1 MADVKYR
8 VREFTPKAGQTGSH
22 SFFAEAVTDNVITN
36 RELAKKVEAR
46 GISRAYEI
54 KAILEAVSEIILE
67 ETQENNRVQLEN
79 ADGTALVSIY
89 PKASGSVTDEQVA
102 RDTDGQRT
110 VATADDLTADR
121 IQWSL
126 GATVGIKFSKQFA
139 LQKTARRVDYN
150 AAQTPADPDTDTD
163 NPGEGDGN
171 GGSGGDNGNGDLEG

>member
-1 MADVKYR
+1 
-8 VREFTPKAGQTGSH
+8 
-22 SFFAEAVTDNVITN
+22 
-36 RELAKKVEAR
+36 
-46 GISRAYEI
+46 
-54 KAILEAVSEIILE
+54 
-67 ETQENNRVQLEN
+67 
-79 ADGTALVSIY
+79 VSIY

-110 VATADDLTADR
+110 VATADDLTADS

-150 AAQTPADPDTDTD
+150 AAQTPADPDTNTD

-171 GGSGGDNGNGDLEG
+171 GGSEQGDGDLEG

>member
-8 VREFTPKAGQTGSH
+8 VREFTPKAGQAGSH

-121 IQWSL
+121 IQWGL

-150 AAQTPADPDTDTD
+150 AAQTPADPDTDPD
-163 NPGEGDGN
+163 NTGTGGNTGGGSDNGSGEGLG
-171 GGSGGDNGNGDLEG
+171 